1 MGERMAMNLELP
13 PDVKAALI
21 LLAERQERSQAGVI
35 RVLTRE
41 AAARELETSNPEPT
55 IKLAEV
61 VA

>member
-35 RVLTRE
+35 RVLIRE
-41 AAARELETSNPEPT
+41 AAARELTPIPEPET
-55 IKLAEV
+55 QPVEIQTA
-61 VA
+61 